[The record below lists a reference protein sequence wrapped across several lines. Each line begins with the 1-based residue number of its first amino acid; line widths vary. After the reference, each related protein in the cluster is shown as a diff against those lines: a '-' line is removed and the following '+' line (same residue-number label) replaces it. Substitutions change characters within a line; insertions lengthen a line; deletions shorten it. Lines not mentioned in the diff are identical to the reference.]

1 MLSKELLDELDLRIK
16 LCRLSKEYHPHKVV
30 IYEYCLSF
38 DGLDELLAEVDE
50 ETFAEYLLRFM
61 DERGANPV
69 EVYKRAHLNRRFLSK
84 LRTNRK
90 YKPHKRT
97 LIAIAFGLELSLD
110 EAEDLLDSAG
120 YSFSPYDETDV
131 IAKFFFE
138 QNIHDLFE
146 VNEALDR
153 YGCKIL
159 GG

>member
-16 LCRLSKEYHPHKVV
+16 LCRLSKENYSHDV
-30 IYEYCLSF
+30 IACKCCIELS
-38 DGLDELLAEVDE
+38 GLDERLAEVDE

-69 EVYKRAHLNRRFLSK
+69 EVYKRANLDRRFLSK

-110 EAEDLLDSAG
+110 EAENLLDRAG
-120 YSFSPYDETDV
+120 YSFSPYDEADV

-146 VNEALDR
+146 VNEALYR
-153 YGCKIL
+153 YDCKTL

>member
-1 MLSKELLDELDLRIK
+1 MADFEPKVIICKCCLELR
-16 LCRLSKEYHPHKVV
+16 
-30 IYEYCLSF
+30 
-38 DGLDELLAEVDE
+38 GLDERLAKTDE
-50 ETFAEYLLRFM
+50 ETFAEYLLRYM
-61 DERGANPV
+61 DERGADPV

-97 LIAIAFGLELSLD
+97 LMAIAFGLKLSLD
-110 EAEDLLDSAG
+110 EAEDLLDRAG
-120 YSFSPYDETDV
+120 YSFSPYDTEDV

-138 QNIHDLFE
+138 QGIHDLFE